1 MKSEIREQAVTGL
14 TPPSLGEARIR
25 EAWPSV
31 AANHALAALGLRLTR
46 TIILAPLAWLLM
58 SVAYFTKV
66 LPGLG
71 RRYLLTNRRLCILG
85 GWKSAPTAELAL
97 ADIDEVRIVND
108 GNSTFFRAS
117 TLEILHDGR
126 VVLSLPGVPE
136 ADSFRHAILNARNAW
151 VPGMSKQI
159 PFIPADAKA

>member
-1 MKSEIREQAVTGL
+1 MKSEIRQQAVTGL

-31 AANHALAALGLRLTR
+31 AANHALAALGHRLTR

-58 SVAYFTKV
+58 SAAYFGKV

-85 GWKSAPTAELAL
+85 GWRSTPTSEVPL
-97 ADIDEVRIVND
+97 DQIDDVRLVND
-108 GNSTFFRAS
+108 SNSAF
-117 TLEILHDGR
+117 
-126 VVLSLPGVPE
+126 
-136 ADSFRHAILNARNAW
+136 
-151 VPGMSKQI
+151 
-159 PFIPADAKA
+159 